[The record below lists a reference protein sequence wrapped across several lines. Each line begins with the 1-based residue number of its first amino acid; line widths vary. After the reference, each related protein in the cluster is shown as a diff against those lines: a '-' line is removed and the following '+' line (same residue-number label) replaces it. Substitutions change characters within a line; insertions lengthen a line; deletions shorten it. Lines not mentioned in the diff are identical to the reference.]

1 MEVPIPCLACRK
13 NMSATALVCPH
24 CGARQADRAWM
35 EPPEP
40 PAPAPA
46 RDTTPEEAA
55 EAIDAVESVAV
66 LQIQIQSADVLDLE
80 DEPRGPLALVLPRPG
95 ARGRARA
102 LEWTL
107 AVLAAP
113 FLFAALAL
121 AVARMRLFGYALM
134 SASET
139 ALTLVVGG
147 LGALGIGLVA
157 ALAGWSAATTL
168 GVLGCSG
175 GALFARW
182 WLRRR

>member
-1 MEVPIPCLACRK
+1 M
-13 NMSATALVCPH
+13 
-24 CGARQADRAWM
+24 
-35 EPPEP
+35 EP
-40 PAPAPA
+40 PAPEPPHAA
-46 RDTTPEEAA
+46 ATPEEAA
-55 EAIDAVESVAV
+55 EAVGAVESVAV

-80 DEPRGPLALVLPRPG
+80 DEPRGPLALVLPRPT
-95 ARGRARA
+95 ARGRTRA

-113 FLFAALAL
+113 FLVAALAL
-121 AVARMRLFGYALM
+121 AVARMRLFGHVLM

-139 ALTLVVGG
+139 ALTVAVGG

-157 ALAGWSAATTL
+157 ALAGWSAATTAA
-168 GVLGCSG
+168 VLGGSG